1 MSPGTPFSPP
11 LIVLTNFAEMYER
24 AARTAAGRLLG
35 LLFGPLLGPLVA
47 WLLGPLL
54 SACGG
59 GPRLSTGVAPAE
71 ASGGAATPALPPIP
85 HVSGPLAITVVYPKA
100 GTLVASRDSN
110 FILGAVGT
118 GDAQL
123 TINGYP
129 VRVEP
134 NGAFL
139 AWLPVPDSA
148 TSAYNLIAVSGTDTM
163 RATQPVQ
170 LLPPPGHPVIDTTR
184 DTVPRA
190 FPDSGRYVTLDA
202 ADSSVDDTDRVV
214 IGRTIPGGAYKWF
227 LFPGT
232 QVELTGRSPGYSGYS
247 GYSGY
252 PGYPGYNRVR
262 LDSALDAWIS
272 AGDAKITPLPAWVRP
287 PRRVVGPVRVVPA
300 AGWVDVTLAMGERPP
315 FAVEERG
322 TDLVLTLYGTQ
333 ATTDVVHYLPD
344 EKAPLVRTVTWT
356 QDASDRAR
364 YTVHLARPPFG
375 YLAMWTGSGFVL
387 RVRRPPVVDPGSPLD
402 GRTIVID
409 PGHPPKGATGPTGL
423 YEPVPTL
430 AVGQALRAILVQRG
444 ARVVMTRTTPD
455 SVALG
460 LRPIMA
466 RRANAEALVSIH
478 LNALP
483 DGTNPFTSHGTGTY
497 FFQPHS
503 APLARAVQAGMVRR
517 MGLRDLGVF
526 YDNLALVRA
535 TWMPAVLCEGAFIII
550 PAQEAALRTPEY
562 QKAYAQGVA
571 DGLEAYFRSLAATD
585 ASQ

>member
-1 MSPGTPFSPP
+1 MSPDAAFSPP
-11 LIVLTNFAEMYER
+11 LVVLTSFAAMHPR
-24 AARTAAGRLLG
+24 AARTADGSLLRLLS
-35 LLFGPLLGPLVA
+35 GPLLGPISASLIGL
-47 WLLGPLL
+47 LLGG
-54 SACGG
+54 CGG
-59 GPRLSTGVAPAE
+59 GPRPSTGVAPAG
-71 ASGGAATPALPPIP
+71 ASASSVTPALPPIP
-85 HVSGPLAITVVYPKA
+85 HVSGPLAIAVVYPKA

-123 TINGYP
+123 TINGYA
-129 VRVEP
+129 VHVEP

-148 TSAYNLIAVSGTDTM
+148 TSAYNLVAVSGTDTA

-170 LLPPPGHPVIDTTR
+170 LLPRQPVPDTTR
-184 DTVPRA
+184 DTLPRA

-202 ADSSVDDTDRVV
+202 ADSSVNDTDRAV
-214 IGRTIPGGAYKWF
+214 IARPVPGGTYKWF

-232 QVELTGRSPGYSGYS
+232 QVEVTGRSLGYD
-247 GYSGY
+247 
-252 PGYPGYNRVR
+252 RVR
-262 LDSALDAWIS
+262 LDSALDAWVS
-272 AGDAKITPLPAWVRP
+272 LGEAKITPLPPWVRP

-300 AGWVDVTLAMGERPP
+300 AGWVDVTLAMSERPA
-315 FAVEERG
+315 FAVDEQG
-322 TDLVLTLYGTQ
+322 TDLVLTLYG
-333 ATTDVVHYLPD
+333 AHAATDVVHYLPG
-344 EKAPLVRTVTWT
+344 EKNPQNPLVRTVTWT
-356 QDASDRAR
+356 QEASDRAR
-364 YTVHLARPPFG
+364 YTLHLARPPYG
-375 YLAMWTGSGFVL
+375 YLAMWTGGGFVL
-387 RVRRPPVVDPGSPLD
+387 RVRRPPAVDPGSPLN

-460 LRPIMA
+460 IRPIIA
-466 RRANAEALVSIH
+466 RRADAEALVSIH

-497 FFQPHS
+497 FFQAHS
-503 APLARAVQAGMVRR
+503 AALARAVQEGMVRR

-571 DGLEAYFRSLAATD
+571 DGLEVYFRSLAATD

>member
-1 MSPGTPFSPP
+1 MSPNAAFSPP
-11 LIVLTNFAEMYER
+11 LAVLTNFAAMHAR
-24 AARTAAGRLLG
+24 AARSAGGSLVRLLS
-35 LLFGPLLGPLVA
+35 GPLLVPIWA
-47 WLLGPLL
+47 SLL
-54 SACGG
+54 SSLLSGCGG
-59 GPRLSTGVAPAE
+59 GPRPSTGVAPTG
-71 ASGGAATPALPPIP
+71 ASASPATSALPPIP
-85 HVSGPLAITVVYPKA
+85 HVSGPLAIAVVYPKA

-123 TINGYP
+123 TINGYA
-129 VRVEP
+129 VHVEP

-148 TSAYNLIAVSGTDTM
+148 TSAYNLVAVSGTDTA

-170 LLPPPGHPVIDTTR
+170 LLPRQPVTDTTR
-184 DTVPRA
+184 DTLPHA

-202 ADSSVDDTDRVV
+202 ADSSVDDTDRAVAARPV
-214 IGRTIPGGAYKWF
+214 AGGTYKWF

-232 QVELTGRSPGYSGYS
+232 QVEVTGRSPGYD
-247 GYSGY
+247 
-252 PGYPGYNRVR
+252 RVR
-262 LDSALDAWIS
+262 LDSALDVWVSLGEARM
-272 AGDAKITPLPAWVRP
+272 TPLPSWVRP

-300 AGWVDVTLAMGERPP
+300 AGWVDVTLAMSDRPP
-315 FAVEERG
+315 FAVEEQG
-322 TDLVLTLYGTQ
+322 TDLVLTLYG
-333 ATTDVVHYLPD
+333 AHAATDVVHYLPG
-344 EKAPLVRTVTWT
+344 EKNPLVRTVTWT
-356 QDASDRAR
+356 QEASDRAR
-364 YTVHLARPPFG
+364 YTLHLARPPYG
-375 YLAMWTGSGFVL
+375 YLAMWTGGGFVL

-430 AVGQALRAILVQRG
+430 AVSQALRAILVQRG

-460 LRPIMA
+460 IRPIIA

-503 APLARAVQAGMVRR
+503 AALARAVQEGMVHR

-571 DGLEAYFRSLAATD
+571 DGLEAYFRSLAATN